1 MGRIIINLLVIS
13 MFFCEVN
20 SCWGQYRV
28 QNYENRNFEI
38 IAENV
43 NSEEYAVDYYLVIE
57 KVNCRFGGYETR
69 YKVSNLNLVNSHP
82 MGENNTRTVKAVYKK
97 VKPKIK
103 PLEGSLLASNI
114 VEKKADIVLT
124 ASDLPVGG
132 TVQPIVTEVTN
143 LPERIKPEYVY
154 VDILKTYE
162 GVLEKGY
169 FTTDMLKKV
178 ADSRFF
184 KNNLEKAA
192 QWYTKLFEM
201 TSDLEPVYYYR
212 YAQSLF
218 AIKQNA
224 KAKEMMLTYEFIS
237 TITSTK

>member
-1 MGRIIINLLVIS
+1 MGRITINLLVIS

-20 SCWGQYRV
+20 SCWGQFRV

-38 IAENV
+38 IVENV
-43 NSEEYAVDYYLVIE
+43 NSDEYAVEYYLVIE

-69 YKVSNLNLVNSHP
+69 YKVSNLNLVNTYP

-103 PLEGSLLASNI
+103 PIEGSLLASNL
-114 VEKKADIVLT
+114 VEKKADVALT
-124 ASDLPVGG
+124 VSDLPVGG
-132 TVQPIVTEVTN
+132 TIKPDVAEVSEKT
-143 LPERIKPEYVY
+143 ERIKPEYVY

-169 FTTDMLKKV
+169 FTTEMLKKV

-184 KNNLEKAA
+184 KNDLVKAA
-192 QWYTKLFEM
+192 QWYSKLFEM
-201 TSDLEPVYYYR
+201 TTDLEPVYYYR

-218 AIKQNA
+218 AINQNV
-224 KAKEMMLTYEFIS
+224 KAKEMMLTYEFKS
-237 TITSTK
+237 TAASTR